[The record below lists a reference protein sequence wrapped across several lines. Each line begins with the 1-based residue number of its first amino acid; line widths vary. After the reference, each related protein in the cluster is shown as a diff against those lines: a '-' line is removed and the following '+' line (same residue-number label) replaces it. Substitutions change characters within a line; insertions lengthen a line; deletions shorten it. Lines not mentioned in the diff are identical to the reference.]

1 MLRTASVRAFSSPL
15 PGCFSGGVGGS
26 ALQIFSAPVTPQ
38 DQGFR
43 PVKGRAPS
51 ALGGPENLRFH
62 AVSKSFYDKS
72 RGSRS
77 NPSMAHDM
85 GGKESGM
92 PDLTGV
98 SGLLIKSGGS
108 SNPFP
113 RVAAHSNSSKKLV

>member
-1 MLRTASVRAFSSPL
+1 
-15 PGCFSGGVGGS
+15 
-26 ALQIFSAPVTPQ
+26 
-38 DQGFR
+38 
-43 PVKGRAPS
+43 
-51 ALGGPENLRFH
+51 
-62 AVSKSFYDKS
+62 
-72 RGSRS
+72 
-77 NPSMAHDM
+77 MAHDM